1 MDATNQNRG
10 TGSSWVDRAAP
21 LLTAIVWCVPLVVI
35 SIGIFRRPGQR
46 SLDPIYRWAVDTW
59 LARGSLYTDEQG
71 FIYLPTFIPIYLP
84 FATLPVPWGEI
95 LWRTLATAGIA
106 HALWSLMALVDRPRS
121 ARGLL
126 LLSIACL
133 PVSLGAL
140 QMGQANAW
148 IAMSL
153 FQAAAA
159 MGRNRL
165 WLAGAWLGLGFA
177 IKPIVVA
184 AMGLAVLRCWRLA
197 MPMAVMTAAW
207 LAAPLLTAPAPY
219 VMDQYGSAIRTITGS
234 CAAVT
239 EHRFADINGILRSVG
254 LPIPSQWSNAL
265 SALAGVALAIL
276 TLLWSHRHGMARWSV
291 MWLCAS
297 CCYLLLFNPMT
308 EANSYCLLGVPASL
322 LAWEWLGRGEDPAEP
337 RRALWLAAGWG
348 SVAVLALM
356 GVASEIARPWL
367 GNSLDL
373 WFFPCCAL
381 AVGVAVVYRM
391 VARDS

>member
-1 MDATNQNRG
+1 MDATTQNRG
-10 TGSSWVDRAAP
+10 TAGSWVDRAAP
-21 LLTAIVWCVPLVVI
+21 LLAGIVWVLPLVVI
-35 SIGIFRRPGQR
+35 SVGIFRRPGQR

-59 LARGSLYTDEQG
+59 LAHGSLYTDEQG

-84 FATLPVPWGEI
+84 FAELPVPWGEI
-95 LWRTLATAGIA
+95 LWRTLAAAGIA

-121 ARGLL
+121 ARGFLV
-126 LLSIACL
+126 LSVACL

-159 MGRNRL
+159 MGRHRL

-184 AMGLAVLRCWRLA
+184 AMGIALLRRWQLAL
-197 MPMAVMTAAW
+197 PMAVMTAGW

-219 VMDQYGSAIRTITGS
+219 VVEQYADAVRTITGS
-234 CAAVT
+234 CATVT
-239 EHRFADINGILRSVG
+239 EHRFADINGILRSIG
-254 LPIPSQWSNAL
+254 IPIPSRWSNAA
-265 SALAGVALAIL
+265 SALAGIALATL
-276 TLLWSHRHGMARWSV
+276 TALRSHRHCMERWGV
-291 MWLCAS
+291 LWLGVS

-322 LAWEWLGRGEDPAEP
+322 LSWHWLGRGEDPAEP
-337 RRALWLAAGWG
+337 RRALFLAVGWG
-348 SVAVLALM
+348 SLVVLAAM
-356 GVASEIARPWL
+356 GVASEIARPWI

-381 AVGVAVVYRM
+381 AFGAIFASRM
-391 VARDS
+391 AAHES